1 MDGVAGGAPEMEEPP
16 KEDVPLHDE
25 FLLCG
30 GIVTHVLKCGPWSD
44 LFNTEDPKAPKLLI
58 LIIPGN
64 PGIPAFYAEFLKAL
78 YLSLE
83 KRYPVWAISHA
94 GHISAPSGARVRE
107 ESPEDPSS
115 KTPDDAFGL
124 EGQVEHKLAFLR
136 KCVPSSL
143 RLVIISHS
151 VGSYILLEMM
161 KRGPQLP
168 VLRSLLL
175 FPTIERMAASPN
187 GKVMTPLL
195 CWLRYA
201 LYVPLFL
208 GLSVTPARLQTL
220 LAAWVLQRLKME
232 NEVTSRHVMNSL
244 NMSCIANAMYLGSQ
258 EMKVIV
264 ERDNAT
270 IQKHLKKLIFYYG
283 KSDLWCPVQ
292 YYEDLKKDF
301 PGGDIKL
308 CEKGIQHAF
317 VLSSNQEMAA
327 LIADW
332 LRDDLSKL

>member
-175 FPTIERMAASPN
+175 FPTIGAGGPRQDAAGRLGAAEAEDGETVTGRQNFANMAACEWRGP
-187 GKVMTPLL
+187 
-195 CWLRYA
+195 
-201 LYVPLFL
+201 
-208 GLSVTPARLQTL
+208 
-220 LAAWVLQRLKME
+220 
-232 NEVTSRHVMNSL
+232 SRD
-244 NMSCIANAMYLGSQ
+244 Q

>member
-168 VLRSLLL
+168 VGSTPRGRDAPGWPVSEGPWALCLGKGGGPR
-175 FPTIERMAASPN
+175 PPAPGVGRAACGGSE
-187 GKVMTPLL
+187 
-195 CWLRYA
+195 
-201 LYVPLFL
+201 L
-208 GLSVTPARLQTL
+208 G
-220 LAAWVLQRLKME
+220 
-232 NEVTSRHVMNSL
+232 
-244 NMSCIANAMYLGSQ
+244 
-258 EMKVIV
+258 
-264 ERDNAT
+264 
-270 IQKHLKKLIFYYG
+270 
-283 KSDLWCPVQ
+283 
-292 YYEDLKKDF
+292 
-301 PGGDIKL
+301 
-308 CEKGIQHAF
+308 
-317 VLSSNQEMAA
+317 
-327 LIADW
+327 
-332 LRDDLSKL
+332 

>member
-1 MDGVAGGAPEMEEPP
+1 MEEPP

-168 VLRSLLL
+168 SCQKQTETGQGCPGMGPGAFPCPPRRIPGGKSRQSL
-175 FPTIERMAASPN
+175 PPHPGPWAEGRGVQP
-187 GKVMTPLL
+187 V
-195 CWLRYA
+195 RQ
-201 LYVPLFL
+201 V
-208 GLSVTPARLQTL
+208 SVQSVKPGTWQ
-220 LAAWVLQRLKME
+220 
-232 NEVTSRHVMNSL
+232 SRHTASGFPACSL
-244 NMSCIANAMYLGSQ
+244 SANAMYLGSQ